1 MLLNDRQMQG
11 QVPAKVTLK
20 RFYRPE
26 DISIDTAYRANL
38 YEVYASVETQSV
50 EVDSF
55 VGKCSVG
62 VEASGPGEFSAA
74 LDPNLHMHVHKV
86 QQRAGIR
93 SHSSTE
99 HGCNIFKG
107 KYTALSVKVRDSKM
121 SDLL

>member
-1 MLLNDRQMQG
+1 MLVNDRQMQG

-38 YEVYASVETQSV
+38 YELYASDETQSV

-74 LDPNLHMHVHKV
+74 LDPNLHMHVHKC
-86 QQRAGIR
+86 
-93 SHSSTE
+93 SSKLVHVVVAVE
-99 HGCNIFKG
+99 QEG
-107 KYTALSVKVRDSKM
+107 KYSVALSGQRLQDVRNKTSCF
-121 SDLL
+121 LQQ